1 MGVSYSC
8 LIALLPNARGRGP
21 RGERGWPPPNQPHQ
35 LVPTGW
41 GDGWM
46 GMGAT
51 PGAEFNTRCQLIRSV
66 PYLIQGVAPIF
77 LPFADLK

>member
-1 MGVSYSC
+1 MQNDLRLV
-8 LIALLPNARGRGP
+8 ALPAGRARVAT
-21 RGERGWPPPNQPHQ
+21 PNQPHQ
-35 LVPTGW
+35 IVPTGW

-66 PYLIQGVAPIF
+66 PYLIQGVRGK
-77 LPFADLK
+77 LPKGRGPQGVRFWPP